1 MIKRVQFTAITADGT
16 QSRSLPPFNG
26 FGSADLV
33 FTGAGS
39 TSIQLAGSN
48 DGTNFVNI
56 GSAITASTYGQ
67 ALFASS
73 VAWKHIRA
81 TASST
86 SGTISVQINVYLR

>member
-1 MIKRVQFTAITADGT
+1 MVKQVKFTAITADGS
-16 QSRSLPPFNG
+16 QSLSLPPFNG

-39 TSIQLAGSN
+39 TSIQLSGSN
-48 DGTNFVNI
+48 NNTNFVNI

-67 ALFASS
+67 VLFASS
-73 VAWKHIRA
+73 VAWKHIKA

-86 SGTISVQINVYLR
+86 SGTISVQINLYLR